1 MNNYKK
7 DIISTAINLFA
18 EHGYHNT
25 SMNMIAEEADVSK
38 GGLYWHFSSK
48 KDLYREI
55 VEIPFNDY
63 INYIKDVEQKEISPE
78 KKLKNIIEYRVNYIK
93 ENIKVSKIIMNN
105 IENLDVLKEKICKY
119 KKQNEAIL
127 ENIFREGIK
136 KGQFKMKDP
145 CISTLVFTSIINT
158 VASNPDILQEKTEE
172 ELIEA
177 ISEQVFEGIL

>member
-78 KKLKNIIEYRVNYIK
+78 KKLKN
-93 ENIKVSKIIMNN
+93 M
-105 IENLDVLKEKICKY
+105 VLL
-119 KKQNEAIL
+119 QN
-127 ENIFREGIK
+127 RW
-136 KGQFKMKDP
+136 
-145 CISTLVFTSIINT
+145 
-158 VASNPDILQEKTEE
+158 
-172 ELIEA
+172 
-177 ISEQVFEGIL
+177 